1 MEYSQRMSE
10 VLYVGLCRDKRIGT
24 PTEVAIRREMMDM
37 EEIIERPVYIHRGC
51 MIMKSGSHREGFRF
65 TSSDRDIMCWPSNFR
80 LICDQ
85 SQFTELNS
93 ADAPRKNILL
103 IESSECLP
111 GFVKLQ
117 LLTQKENLRNFDK
130 CAVHGPHGK

>member
-1 MEYSQRMSE
+1 
-10 VLYVGLCRDKRIGT
+10 
-24 PTEVAIRREMMDM
+24 
-37 EEIIERPVYIHRGC
+37 
-51 MIMKSGSHREGFRF
+51 
-65 TSSDRDIMCWPSNFR
+65 MCWPSNFR